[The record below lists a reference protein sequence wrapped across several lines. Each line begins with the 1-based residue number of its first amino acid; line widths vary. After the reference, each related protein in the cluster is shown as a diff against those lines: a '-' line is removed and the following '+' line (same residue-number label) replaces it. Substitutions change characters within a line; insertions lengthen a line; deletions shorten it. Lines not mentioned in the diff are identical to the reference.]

1 MIKLKV
7 VRKEKKERNMKRTKL
22 LKKMDSW
29 LRENISDEEIFML
42 WLYSMP
48 DEANDEDYKSIADD
62 DERYFE
68 CMEAFAKIVIMEH
81 ENNK

>member
-1 MIKLKV
+1 
-7 VRKEKKERNMKRTKL
+7 MKRAKL

-29 LRENISDEEIFML
+29 LRKNISDEEIFML

-48 DEANDEDYKSIADD
+48 DEASNEDYKSIADD
-62 DERYFE
+62 DENYFE
-68 CMEAFAKIVIMEH
+68 CMEAFAKIVIMEY

>member
-48 DEANDEDYKSIADD
+48 DEASDEDYKSIADD

>member
-29 LRENISDEEIFML
+29 LRENISDEEIFTL

-48 DEANDEDYKSIADD
+48 DEASDEDYKSIADD
-62 DERYFE
+62 DEHYFE

-81 ENNK
+81 EDNK